1 MLKAAVACGILSLYL
16 LFLPAKTYA
25 VGVGDIAPDFKITT
39 LDGKEIFYQPDIKAG
54 RPLYLVFWTT
64 W

>member
-1 MLKAAVACGILSLYL
+1 MQAAAIACGIFSLYL

-25 VGVGDIAPDFKITT
+25 VGVGDIAPGFQIIT
-39 LDGKEIFYQPDIKAG
+39 LDGKEISYERDIKAK